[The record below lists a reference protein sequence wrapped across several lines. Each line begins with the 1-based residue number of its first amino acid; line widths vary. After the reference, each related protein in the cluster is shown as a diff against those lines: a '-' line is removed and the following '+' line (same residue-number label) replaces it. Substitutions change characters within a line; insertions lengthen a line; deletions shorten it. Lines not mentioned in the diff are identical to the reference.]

1 MAYQKPNHTQ
11 TPNELFDNHMKDM
24 PGSELKVVMAVCRKT
39 FGWHKDRDRISIS
52 QLEEMTGLSRPAVIA
67 GTTKAIERGVLSRR
81 EVQGGYEYGLVLT
94 GSKEILLSDQNKS
107 LLPSK
112 GPASNKSL
120 HTKERVKER
129 QTTKEKQ
136 KKNIYIQ
143 NNKLKKLYIQ
153 KIGKLTPSKIKR
165 FQNWE
170 TLYSDKWILEAMD
183 LAVEYNKKSFGYV
196 QAILENWK
204 ENGRNGTKPTPE
216 NVDYLEDEFAE
227 FIEE

>member
-24 PGSELKVVMAVCRKT
+24 PGSELKVVMAICRKT

-183 LAVEYNKKSFGYV
+183 LAVKYNKKSFGYI

-204 ENGRNGTKPTPE
+204 ENGRNGAKPTPE
-216 NVDYLEDEFAE
+216 NVDYLGDEFAE
-227 FIEE
+227 FIED